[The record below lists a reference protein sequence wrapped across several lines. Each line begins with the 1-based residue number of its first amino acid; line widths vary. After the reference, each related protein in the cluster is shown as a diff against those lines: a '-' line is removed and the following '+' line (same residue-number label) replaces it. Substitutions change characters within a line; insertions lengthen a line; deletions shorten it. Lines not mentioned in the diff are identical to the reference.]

1 MSGPYMAG
9 RATATPRGAG
19 SGARADSMDAA
30 TVDRVGAAMRGG
42 LSATSGGWPRALVAA
57 PTARVPL
64 RRGAAAHGGPL
75 PDDDDLVV
83 LADGLARL
91 AMGTDKPPEES
102 RVVSLGR
109 RSGDRTDGSPPAR
122 RHDLVL
128 DDKPVW
134 HIGDAQGGWG
144 LCVRVRDEAPPGD
157 WPFPEASG
165 SRWRGR
171 GPGLGLG
178 VLAAIVVAVAAWGV
192 AARLQ
197 LPDTP
202 VPPGSAIRAG
212 VAVSVR
218 ATGEPLVSIARRSP
232 AVAAT
237 VQARRSPR
245 TGRAAVL
252 PRPKPP
258 VVPGTAGAFGGDDDL
273 AGPPI
278 PPPFLAGDAVVLPS
292 DSRFSGNAMP
302 HSSPTLR

>member
-1 MSGPYMAG
+1 
-9 RATATPRGAG
+9 
-19 SGARADSMDAA
+19 MDAA
-30 TVDRVGAAMRGG
+30 TMDRVGAAVRNRLAATPGGWSGAVVAASPTACAPSRRDVGARGG
-42 LSATSGGWPRALVAA
+42 PA
-57 PTARVPL
+57 
-64 RRGAAAHGGPL
+64 
-75 PDDDDLVV
+75 PDDDDLVAF
-83 LADGLARL
+83 ADGLARL
-91 AMGTDKPPEES
+91 AMGADKPPEEG
-102 RVVSLGR
+102 RVVSLHRLPRLGGAGC
-109 RSGDRTDGSPPAR
+109 RSEGSPPAR
-122 RHDLVL
+122 RRDLVL

-178 VLAAIVVAVAAWGV
+178 VFAAIVVAVAAWGV

-197 LPDTP
+197 LPDTA
-202 VPPGSAIRAG
+202 VPPGSVIQAG
-212 VAVSVR
+212 VAGPARAADGPFVTVSR
-218 ATGEPLVSIARRSP
+218 FSP
-232 AVAAT
+232 AVAAP
-237 VQARRSPR
+237 AHASRMPR
-245 TGRAAVL
+245 TGEMVAL
-252 PRPKPP
+252 PRPKP
-258 VVPGTAGAFGGDDDL
+258 VLPGTAGAFGEGDDL